1 MAFTSEFDEIKPN
14 ITHLPTQERGDT
26 GTQERP
32 NARMRGQE
40 ITERGDEGEIPTTPT
55 DSHPSVP
62 YFQSER
68 FLEHSHLTEWLDS
81 AVDEEIIRLNVKS
94 LEGYTPYD
102 YLLYSPKIS
111 RRNDGRLRDRDLKR
125 YCHIEHGG
133 WWCNG
138 IDPLNGWKE
147 MEWGCFK
154 PNSPR
159 NDSKKVNKVIKY
171 EHPPLEP
178 TRVFLLYVPDAIWE
192 KVSERC
198 GIAIS
203 EEDKQNPK
211 GFWYWVWKNNVPIT
225 LCEGAKKAGAL
236 LTAGYAAISLPGV
249 NGGYRNPKNEE
260 GRSGKGFGSGFSSKG
275 VKPFLIPD
283 LEFFCTPGREFYI
296 CFDRD
301 TKPETVLMVRKA
313 IYKTARL
320 LVSGGCQVK
329 IIDLPARGEKGVDD
343 FIAARG
349 KEAFYA
355 LYNAA
360 QPLLKWQV
368 NLYTLLT
375 HPPDVTLNQRFI
387 GELSVPDHAKLI
399 VVKAAKGTGKTEWLV
414 NEVAK
419 AQERSQ
425 KVLVLTHRVQLGE
438 ALCNRFGIDYVT
450 ELKTSETGGVLGYGL
465 CVDSMHKQS
474 SARFDPTEWSNAVV
488 IVDEADQVF
497 WHLLNSNTEV
507 KKHRVTVLRNLMQLF
522 ENVLSSSEGKIYL
535 SSADVSDVDIKFVR
549 SSVTFHVKPYVIVNE
564 YQHQAGDCYVYEGKD
579 PRKLVASLIED
590 IKAGG
595 KPLVCCTAQK
605 AKSRWS
611 TQALEK
617 MLRKRFP
624 GKRILR
630 IDSQSVSD
638 PNHEAYGC
646 ISCLNQI
653 LPQYDI
659 VIVSPCLETGVSID
673 LTNHFT
679 GVWGI
684 ASGVQPENSV
694 RQSLARVRETVPRH
708 VWISQYGLRSCR
720 IGNGSTSIG
729 SLILSQQ
736 AATRANIQLL
746 TAADHQEDYDF
757 GAIDWGFQRESLNT
771 WAAKAC
777 VINAGMAR
785 YRETILEGLA
795 ADGYNIIPADQR
807 LACKELS
814 HRSKYMLLKNSGL
827 MGLSPVEERHSWM
840 IYLLLL
846 SKESAV
852 EVAEQVKEVRN
863 NLYEEECFAVSKSE
877 TYTDSE
883 YAKAKEKRAK
893 TQEERYR
900 ERKTELEKRYD
911 VPVTPDIV
919 EKDDDGWYPQLRLYY
934 YLTIGRQFVVPHDA
948 RKAKKALEEG
958 EGAVWQPD
966 FNRGQYL
973 GSVRLLEDL
982 GVSTIMEPG
991 KQWKKIDTEVQRTEQ
1006 LAKQYKYIIKNY
1018 LGITI
1023 SDKDSPIAVVQKL
1036 LSKLGCKLQ
1045 YIARQGSRGNRHM
1058 IYEFVPPDDG
1068 RDDVLQAWL
1077 EREAV
1082 KAGVGVDG

>member
-14 ITHLPTQERGDT
+14 ITHLPT
-26 GTQERP
+26 
-32 NARMRGQE
+32 RGQE

-203 EEDKQNPK
+203 EEDKQNPH

-283 LEFFCTPGREFYI
+283 LEFFCTPGREFCI

-301 TKPETVLMVRKA
+301 SKPETVNRVRTA

-329 IIDLPARGEKGVDD
+329 IIDLPAGGEKGVDD

-349 KEAFYA
+349 KEAFEA

-360 QPLLKWQV
+360 QPLSKWQV

-375 HPPDVTLNQRFI
+375 HPPDVALNQRFI

-474 SARFDPTEWSNAVV
+474 SARFDPSDWSNAVV

-507 KKHRVTVLRNLMQLF
+507 KKHRVTVLRNIMQLF
-522 ENVLSSSEGKIYL
+522 NNVLSSSEGKIYL

-673 LTNHFT
+673 LKNHFT

-729 SLILSQQ
+729 SLILSSH

-840 IYLLLL
+840 IYLLLF
-846 SKESAV
+846 SKESDV
-852 EVAEQVKEVRN
+852 EVAQQVKEVRN
-863 NLYEEECFAVSKSE
+863 NLYEEECVAVSKSE
-877 TYTDSE
+877 TYTDNE
-883 YAKAKEKRAK
+883 YVKAKEKRAK

-934 YLTIGRQFVVPHDA
+934 YLTIGREFVVPHDA

-958 EGAVWQPD
+958 SGAVWQPD

-991 KQWKKIDTEVQRTEQ
+991 KQWKKIDPEVQRTEQ

-1082 KAGVGVDG
+1082 KAGVDVEGVKS

>member
-1 MAFTSEFDEIKPN
+1 MAFTHEFDKNKPN
-14 ITHLPTQERGDT
+14 ITYLPT
-26 GTQERP
+26 
-32 NARMRGQE
+32 RGQGV
-40 ITERGDEGEIPTTPT
+40 TERGDEGEIPTTPT

-159 NDSKKVNKVIKY
+159 NDSKKVHKVIKY

-198 GIAIS
+198 GIAVS
-203 EEDKQNPK
+203 EEEKQNPH

-301 TKPETVLMVRKA
+301 TKPETVNRVRTA

-329 IIDLPARGEKGVDD
+329 IIDLPAGGEKGVDD

-349 KEAFYA
+349 KDAFYA

-360 QPLLKWQV
+360 QPLSKWQV

-375 HPPDVTLNQRFI
+375 HPPDVALNQRFI

-414 NEVAK
+414 AEVAK
-419 AQERSQ
+419 AQERCQ

-465 CVDSMHKQS
+465 CVDSMHHQS
-474 SARFDPTEWSNAVV
+474 SARFDSSDWSNAVV

-497 WHLLNSNTEV
+497 WHLVNSNTEI
-507 KKHRVTVLRNLMQLF
+507 KKHRVTVLRNLKQLF
-522 ENVLSSSEGKIYL
+522 NNVLSSSEGKIYL

-549 SSVTFHVKPYVIVNE
+549 SSVTFDVKPYVIVNE

-777 VINAGMAR
+777 VINAGMAS

-827 MGLSPVEERHSWM
+827 MGLSPLEERHSWM

-863 NLYEEECFAVSKSE
+863 NLYEEECIAVSKSE

-883 YAKAKEKRAK
+883 YVKAKEKRAK

-919 EKDDDGWYPQLRLYY
+919 EKDDEGWYPQLRLYY

-991 KQWKKIDTEVQRTEQ
+991 KQWKKIDPEVQRTEQ

-1077 EREAV
+1077 EREER
-1082 KAGVGVDG
+1082 

>member
-1 MAFTSEFDEIKPN
+1 MAFTREFQEIKLN
-14 ITHLPTQERGDT
+14 ITPFPTW
-26 GTQERP
+26 
-32 NARMRGQE
+32 GQE
-40 ITERGDEGEIPTTPT
+40 ITERDGDKGEIPTTPS
-55 DSHPSVP
+55 DSPSCVP
-62 YFQSER
+62 YFQCER

-198 GIAIS
+198 GIAIG
-203 EEDKQNPK
+203 EEDKQNPH

-301 TKPETVLMVRKA
+301 TKPETVNRVRTA

-329 IIDLPARGEKGVDD
+329 IIDLPAGGEKGVDD

-349 KEAFYA
+349 KDAFYA

-360 QPLLKWQV
+360 QPLSKWQV

-375 HPPDVTLNQRFI
+375 HPPDVALNQRFI

-414 NEVAK
+414 AEVAK
-419 AQERSQ
+419 AQERCQ

-465 CVDSMHKQS
+465 CVDSMHHQS
-474 SARFDPTEWSNAVV
+474 SARFDSSDWSNAVV

-497 WHLLNSNTEV
+497 WHLVNSNTEI
-507 KKHRVTVLRNLMQLF
+507 KKHRVTVLRNLKQLF
-522 ENVLSSSEGKIYL
+522 NNVLSSSEGKIYL

-549 SSVTFHVKPYVIVNE
+549 SSVTFDVKPYVIVNE

-795 ADGYNIIPADQR
+795 ADGYNIIPASQR

-991 KQWKKIDTEVQRTEQ
+991 KQWKKIDPEVQRTEQ

-1077 EREAV
+1077 ERELV
-1082 KAGVGVDG
+1082 KAGVGVVEVKS

>member
-14 ITHLPTQERGDT
+14 ITHLQT
-26 GTQERP
+26 
-32 NARMRGQE
+32 RGQE
-40 ITERGDEGEIPTTPT
+40 ITGRGGDEGEIPTTPS
-55 DSHPSVP
+55 DSPESVP

-203 EEDKQNPK
+203 EEDKQNPH

-301 TKPETVLMVRKA
+301 SKPETVNRVRTA

-320 LVSGGCQVK
+320 LLSGGCQVK

-360 QPLLKWQV
+360 QPLSKWQV

-375 HPPDVTLNQRFI
+375 YSPDVALNQRFV

-399 VVKAAKGTGKTEWLV
+399 VVKAAKGTGKTEWLAA
-414 NEVAK
+414 EVAK

-450 ELKTSETGGVLGYGL
+450 ELKTSETGGVLGYGV

-474 SARFDPTEWSNAVV
+474 SARFDPSDWSNAVV

-497 WHLLNSNTEV
+497 WHLVNSNTEI
-507 KKHRVTVLRNLMQLF
+507 KKHRVTVLRNLKQLF
-522 ENVLSSSEGKIYL
+522 NNVLSSSEGKIYL

-549 SSVTFHVKPYVIVNE
+549 ASVTFDVKPYVIINE

-579 PRKLVASLIED
+579 PRKLVAELIED

-617 MLRKRFP
+617 MLRNRFP

-630 IDSQSVSD
+630 IDSESVSD

-646 ISCLNQI
+646 ISRLNEI
-653 LPQYDI
+653 LPLYDI

-694 RQSLARVRETVPRH
+694 RQTLARLRETVPRH
-708 VWISQYGLRSCR
+708 VWISQYGLRGCR

-729 SLILSQQ
+729 SLLLSQQ
-736 AATRANIQLL
+736 AATKANIQLL
-746 TAADHQEDYDF
+746 SAADHQEDYDF

-777 VINAGMAR
+777 VINAGMGS

-795 ADGYNIIPADQR
+795 GDGYKIIPASQR

-814 HRSKYMLLKNSGL
+814 HRSKYMLLKHSGL
-827 MGLSPVEERHSWM
+827 MSFSPLEERHSWM

-846 SKESAV
+846 SKESDA
-852 EVAEQVKEVRN
+852 EVAQQVKDVRN
-863 NLYEEECFAVSKSE
+863 NLYEEECVAVSKSE
-877 TYTDSE
+877 IYTDSE
-883 YAKAKEKRAK
+883 YVKAKEKRAK
-893 TQEERYR
+893 TREERYR
-900 ERKTELEKRYD
+900 ERKTELENRYD

-919 EKDDDGWYPQLRLYY
+919 EKDDNGWYPQLRLYY
-934 YLTIGRQFVVPHDA
+934 YLTIGREFVVPHDA

-958 EGAVWQPD
+958 SGAVWQPD
-966 FNRGQYL
+966 FNRGQFL

-1023 SDKDSPIAVVQKL
+1023 SDQDSPIAVVQKL

-1068 RDDVLQAWL
+1068 RDGVLQAWL
-1077 EREAV
+1077 ERELV
-1082 KAGVGVDG
+1082 KAGVGADG

>member
-1 MAFTSEFDEIKPN
+1 MAFDREFQEIKLN
-14 ITHLPTQERGDT
+14 ITPFPTW
-26 GTQERP
+26 
-32 NARMRGQE
+32 GQE
-40 ITERGDEGEIPTTPT
+40 ITERDGDKGEIPTTPS
-55 DSHPSVP
+55 DSPSCLP
-62 YFQSER
+62 YFQCER

-111 RRNDGRLRDRDLKR
+111 RRNDGRLRDSNLNKYR
-125 YCHIEHGG
+125 HIEHGG

-138 IDPLNGWKE
+138 IDPLDGWKE

-198 GIAIS
+198 GIPIS
-203 EEDKQNPK
+203 EEDKLWAH

-301 TKPETVLMVRKA
+301 SKPETVNRVRTA

-349 KEAFYA
+349 KEAFEA

-360 QPLLKWQV
+360 QPLSKWKV

-375 HPPDVTLNQRFI
+375 HPPDVALNQRFI
-387 GELSVPDHAKLI
+387 SELSVPDHAKLI

-414 NEVAK
+414 AEVAK
-419 AQERSQ
+419 AQERCQ

-474 SARFDPTEWSNAVV
+474 SARFDSWDWSNAVV

-497 WHLLNSNTEV
+497 WHLLNSNTEI

-522 ENVLSSSEGKIYL
+522 NNVLSSSEGKIYL
-535 SSADVSDVDIKFVR
+535 SSADVSDVDIKYVR
-549 SSVTFHVKPYVIVNE
+549 ASVTFDVKPYVIVNE
-564 YQHQAGDCYVYEGKD
+564 YQPSSGDCYVYEGKD
-579 PRKLVASLIED
+579 PRKLVAEMIED

-646 ISCLNQI
+646 ISRLNEI
-653 LPQYDI
+653 LPLYDI

-694 RQSLARVRETVPRH
+694 RQTLARVRETVPRH

-863 NLYEEECFAVSKSE
+863 NLYEEECIAVSKSE
-877 TYTDSE
+877 TYTDNE
-883 YAKAKEKRAK
+883 YVKAKEKRAK

-934 YLTIGRQFVVPHDA
+934 YLTIGREFVVPHDA

-958 EGAVWQPD
+958 SGAVWQPD

-1023 SDKDSPIAVVQKL
+1023 SDQDSPIAVVQKL

-1058 IYEFVPPDDG
+1058 IYEFVPPDDD
-1068 RDDVLQAWL
+1068 RDGVLQAWL
-1077 EREAV
+1077 EREEV
-1082 KAGVGVDG
+1082 KAGIGVEGVKP

>member
-1 MAFTSEFDEIKPN
+1 MAFTNEFDENQKN
-14 ITHLPTQERGDT
+14 IPPLPTWGRGDVEM
-26 GTQERP
+26 QE
-32 NARMRGQE
+32 QE
-40 ITERGDEGEIPTTPT
+40 IPSTPS
-55 DSHPSVP
+55 DSPESVP
-62 YFQSER
+62 YFQSESI
-68 FLEHSHLTEWLDS
+68 LEPPHLAEWLDS
-81 AVDEEIIRLNVKS
+81 AVNEEIIRLNVKS

-102 YLLYSPKIS
+102 YLLYSPQIS
-111 RRNDGRLRDRDLKR
+111 RRNDGRLRDYHLNKYR
-125 YCHIEHGG
+125 HIEHGG
-133 WWCNG
+133 WWCSG

-154 PNSPR
+154 PNCPR
-159 NDSKKVNKVIKY
+159 NDSKKVNKLIKY
-171 EHPPLEP
+171 EHPLLEP
-178 TRVFLLYVPDAIWE
+178 MRVFLLYVPDATWE

-198 GIAIS
+198 GIPIS
-203 EEDKQNPK
+203 EEDKQNPH

-225 LCEGAKKAGAL
+225 LSEGAKKAGAL
-236 LTAGYAAISLPGV
+236 LSAGYAAISLPGV

-260 GRSGKGFGSGFSSKG
+260 GRRQEAEGRRGNGFGSGFSPKAG
-275 VKPFLIPD
+275 KPFLIPD
-283 LEFFCTPGREFYI
+283 LQFFCTPGREFYI

-301 TKPETVLMVRKA
+301 SKPETVLKVRTA

-320 LVSGGCQVK
+320 LVEGGCQVK
-329 IIDLPARGEKGVDD
+329 IIDLPAGGEKGVDD

-360 QPLLKWQV
+360 QPLSKWQV

-375 HPPDVTLNQRFI
+375 HPPDVALNKRFI
-387 GELSVPDHAKLI
+387 GELFVPDHAKLI
-399 VVKAAKGTGKTEWLV
+399 VIKAAKGTGKTEWLAA
-414 NEVAK
+414 EVAK
-419 AQERSQ
+419 AQERCQ

-438 ALCNRFGIDYVT
+438 ALCSRFGIDYVT

-465 CVDSMHKQS
+465 CVDSMHKKS
-474 SARFDPTEWSNAVV
+474 SARFDPWDWSNAVV

-522 ENVLSSSEGKIYL
+522 NNVLSSSEGKIYL
-535 SSADVSDVDIKFVR
+535 SSADVSDVDIKFVC
-549 SSVTFHVKPYVIVNE
+549 SSVTFDVKPYVIVNE
-564 YQHQAGDCYVYEGKD
+564 YQPSSGDCYVYEGKD
-579 PRKLVASLIED
+579 PRMLVAEMIED

-595 KPLVCCTAQK
+595 KSLVCCTAQK
-605 AKSRWS
+605 AQSHWS

-630 IDSQSVSD
+630 IDSESVSD
-638 PNHEAYGC
+638 PNHAAYGC
-646 ISCLNQI
+646 ISRLNQI
-653 LPQYDI
+653 LPLYDI

-679 GVWGI
+679 GVWNI

-708 VWISQYGLRSCR
+708 VWISQYGLRGCR

-736 AATRANIQLL
+736 KTAKVNIQLL

-795 ADGYNIIPADQR
+795 ADGYNIIPASQR
-807 LACKELS
+807 IACQELS
-814 HRSKYMLLKNSGL
+814 HRFKYMLLKHSGL
-827 MGLSPVEERHSWM
+827 MGLSPLTERHSWM

-852 EVAEQVKEVRN
+852 EVAQQVKEVRD
-863 NLYEEECFAVSKSE
+863 NLYEEECIAVSKSE

-883 YAKAKEKRAK
+883 YIKAKEKRAK

-900 ERKTELEKRYD
+900 ERKTKLEKRYD
-911 VPVTPDIV
+911 VPVTPDVV
-919 EKDDDGWYPQLRLYY
+919 EKDDNGWYPQLRLYY
-934 YLTIGRQFVVPHDA
+934 YLTIGREFVVPHDA

-966 FNRGQYL
+966 FNRGQFL
-973 GSVRLLEDL
+973 GSVRLLEGL

-991 KQWKKIDTEVQRTEQ
+991 KQWKKIDPEVQRTEQ
-1006 LAKQYKYIIKNY
+1006 LAKQYKYIIKDY

-1058 IYEFVPPDDG
+1058 IYEFVPPSDG
-1068 RDDVLQAWL
+1068 RDEVLQAWL
-1077 EREAV
+1077 KQEAM
-1082 KAGVGVDG
+1082 KIGVGVDE